1 MMSPKILEIKKK
13 QNHKVL
19 FNTHL
24 ILCQNDMSHDMV
36 INNHQSLFI
45 GPMKIDQKCK
55 TLPPL
60 DHGGPKIKYTYFYCF
75 S

>member
-45 GPMKIDQKCK
+45 GPIRIEKKK
-55 TLPPL
+55 KVKKRKKKKYPPWTMVL
-60 DHGGPKIKYTYFYCF
+60 K
-75 S
+75 